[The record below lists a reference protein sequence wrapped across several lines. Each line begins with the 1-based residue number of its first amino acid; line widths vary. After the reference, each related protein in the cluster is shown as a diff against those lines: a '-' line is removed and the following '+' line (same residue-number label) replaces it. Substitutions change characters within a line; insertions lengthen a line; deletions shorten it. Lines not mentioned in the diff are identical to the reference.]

1 MPALLTGLKNTLLI
15 TLLSFAIALVLGVA
29 FGLMK
34 VSENKILEGI
44 AKVYIAVFR
53 GTPILVW
60 AFFFYFGVPQLI
72 GHSVNI
78 WVAGALT
85 LSLNSGA
92 YLAEIVRGAVQ
103 SVDSGQMEGARSLGL
118 NHHQAWRA

>member
-1 MPALLTGLKNTLLI
+1 MRVGENRVA
-15 TLLSFAIALVLGVA
+15 SGV
-29 FGLMK
+29 
-34 VSENKILEGI
+34 S
-44 AKVYIAVFR
+44 KVYVAIFR

-78 WVAGALT
+78 WIAGALT

-92 YLAEIVRGAVQ
+92 YLAEIVRGAIQ
-103 SVDSGQMEGARSLGL
+103 AAHSVSIVVSP
-118 NHHQAWRA
+118 WRA

>member
-1 MPALLTGLKNTLLI
+1 MCTSRCSA
-15 TLLSFAIALVLGVA
+15 AA
-29 FGLMK
+29 
-34 VSENKILEGI
+34 
-44 AKVYIAVFR
+44 
-53 GTPILVW
+53 PILVW
-60 AFFFYFGVPQLI
+60 AVLLLLRRAQLI

-103 SVDSGQMEGARSLGL
+103 SVDSGQMEAHVRWDSTTGRPCAE
-118 NHHQAWRA
+118 